1 MLIAAVFASL
11 IYNAVIAAVLQE
23 VCDYIRDRGP
33 SMGCAVVQIVLQ
45 PLQPILN
52 RNAVLIPHI
61 RLGIVCVVPAHVC
74 IVHIRLQIINK
85 GLIQLAGVVRI
96 GNIQISLIHLFFPV
110 VRVVV
115 LGMINTH
122 RF

>member
-1 MLIAAVFASL
+1 MLIAAMLAALV
-11 IYNAVIAAVLQE
+11 NNTVIAAILQE
-23 VCDYIRDRGP
+23 VRDYIRHRGP
-33 SMGCAVVQIVLQ
+33 SMGCAVIQVILQ

-85 GLIQLAGVVRI
+85 GLIQVAGVVRI

-110 VRVVV
+110 VRVIVPG
-115 LGMINTH
+115 LINTH